1 MKMLLLNWKIF
12 LNYSYW
18 TYLKSQKFLYHY
30 KIPNLKNSSLKI
42 FLIKIWRSF
51 NYKLSFPKIW
61 MVLIP
66 LFLFFIYNNKI
77 INFIEKYLIIDPPF
91 LNFWLDLIIILIS
104 LILISR
110 LIRNFIKYKY
120 LASFLEVYIYSSICF
135 LVTYFYV
142 KNDDLQWTF
151 LLDSIFK
158 IN

>member
-1 MKMLLLNWKIF
+1 
-12 LNYSYW
+12 
-18 TYLKSQKFLYHY
+18 
-30 KIPNLKNSSLKI
+30 
-42 FLIKIWRSF
+42 
-51 NYKLSFPKIW
+51 

-142 KNDDLQWTF
+142 KKDDLQWTF

-158 IN
+158 INYVFYFLGPLYLFLAFYVYKLFNRHFVKPFMEKSSDNNEFKNDDPLDEIANDKLGYLLL